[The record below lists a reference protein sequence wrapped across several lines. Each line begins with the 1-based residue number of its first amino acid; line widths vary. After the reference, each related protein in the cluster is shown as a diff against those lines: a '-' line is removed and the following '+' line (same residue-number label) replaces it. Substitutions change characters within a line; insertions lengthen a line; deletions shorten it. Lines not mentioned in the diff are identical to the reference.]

1 VVIHQALNKGVWTWK
16 ILYSTYRDGNFPL
29 TPVQWLEASFQP
41 FSLYI
46 VAAKAWAVFHTQDAN
61 ERIILISVDWWTPF
75 TGQLVM
81 RHDLITER
89 SGWCGKRL
97 HRQLKLKSKQLY
109 RHHVTQKIQTSWWQ
123 ARVNCYSFLSR
134 YKNLWEKQRSEW
146 RSSIEDK
153 EYVAEELAPA
163 GTVVWNSKWPASE
176 VHTNLRMSHFPA
188 RMALF
193 RRRWFILVS
202 WSQSKPWKCANYKA
216 VTLITFCSYMH
227 LW

>member
-1 VVIHQALNKGVWTWK
+1 MESVRRWTSWLNKNSFEIDQFKEYWLWKAHCQSKTVVIHQALNKGVWTWK

-134 YKNLWEKQRSEW
+134 
-146 RSSIEDK
+146 
-153 EYVAEELAPA
+153 
-163 GTVVWNSKWPASE
+163 
-176 VHTNLRMSHFPA
+176 
-188 RMALF
+188 
-193 RRRWFILVS
+193 
-202 WSQSKPWKCANYKA
+202 
-216 VTLITFCSYMH
+216 
-227 LW
+227 